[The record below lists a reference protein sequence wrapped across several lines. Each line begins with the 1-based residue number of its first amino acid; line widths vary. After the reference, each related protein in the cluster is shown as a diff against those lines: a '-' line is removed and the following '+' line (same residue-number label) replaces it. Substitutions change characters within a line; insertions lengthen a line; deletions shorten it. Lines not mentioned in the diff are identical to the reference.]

1 MHIIGAIKEIKMI
14 KQKPTQYRESGFLFI
29 DFQQA
34 FDSVNHKILL
44 KKIDQHMNA
53 SKEWQ

>member
-44 KKIDQHMNA
+44 KKIDQHMYA